1 MPTAPTYAPSAAP
14 PRTYKYYDLI
24 MVAAVVVLVC
34 SNLIGPAKACQ
45 VDLPL
50 LGLVTFGAG
59 VIFFPVSYIFGDVLT
74 EVYGFGRDRRV
85 IWAGFAA
92 LAFASVMAAIVVALP
107 PSPKWQNQAAY
118 EIAFGSTWRIAGA
131 SIIAFVC
138 GSFVNSFILA
148 KMKIMTAGKHLW
160 ARTIGSTI
168 GGEFV
173 DSMLFYPLAFYNS
186 GIMPN
191 DLVWKLVLSQF
202 IVKTLVETF
211 FTPVTY
217 AVVGFLKRAEGEDY
231 YDRDTDFTPFKL

>member
-1 MPTAPTYAPSAAP
+1 MSTSTTSPAQ

-34 SNLIGPAKACQ
+34 SNLMAAKAAQ
-45 VDLPL
+45 LDLPVF
-50 LGLVTFGAG
+50 GLVTFGAG
-59 VIFFPVSYIFGDVLT
+59 VLFFPISYIFGDVLT
-74 EVYGFGRDRRV
+74 EVYGYGRDRRV

-92 LAFASVMAAIVVALP
+92 LAFASVMAAVIVALP
-107 PSPKWQNQAAY
+107 PAPKWQNQSAY
-118 EIAFGSTWRIAGA
+118 EVAFGHTWRIAGA
-131 SIIAFVC
+131 SVIAFTC

-186 GIMPN
+186 GLMPN
-191 DLVWKLVLSQF
+191 DLVWKLVVSQF
-202 IVKTLVETF
+202 VVKTLVETL

-217 AVVGFLKRAEGEDY
+217 AVVNFLKRAEGEDF
-231 YDRDTDFTPFKL
+231 YDRDTNFTPFKL

>member
-1 MPTAPTYAPSAAP
+1 MSINTTPPAQ

-34 SNLIGPAKACQ
+34 SNLMAAKAAQ
-45 VDLPL
+45 LDLPVF
-50 LGLVTFGAG
+50 GLVTFGAG
-59 VIFFPVSYIFGDVLT
+59 VLFFPISYIFGDVLT
-74 EVYGFGRDRRV
+74 EVYGYGRDRRV

-92 LAFASVMAAIVVALP
+92 LAFASVMAAVIVALP
-107 PSPKWQNQAAY
+107 PSPKWQNQSAY

-131 SIIAFVC
+131 SVIAFTC

-160 ARTIGSTI
+160 ARTIGSTV

-186 GIMPN
+186 GLMPN
-191 DLVWKLVLSQF
+191 DLVWKLVVSQF
-202 IVKTLVETF
+202 VVKTLVETL

-217 AVVGFLKRAEGEDY
+217 AVVNFLKRAEGEDF
-231 YDRDTDFTPFKL
+231 YDRDTNFTPFKL